1 MSLSVTDDRVRKM
14 GEVQLK
20 LNGIVTQRAQH
31 PALTAVDVSR
41 DGLGRGP
48 YGG

>member
-1 MSLSVTDDRVRKM
+1 MTPMTTSREL

-31 PALTAVDVSR
+31 PDTTAA
-41 DGLGRGP
+41 G
-48 YGG
+48 